1 MDLFV
6 SFEQGWVTPGLATLS
21 GLTGSQGTHYSLGY
35 SVGPFREGFTTNT
48 SKFIMKYTHNYYKKV
63 NIYYEIFKSYY
74 FVSRCA

>member
-21 GLTGSQGTHYSLGY
+21 GLTGGQGTHYSLGY

-48 SKFIMKYTHNYYKKV
+48 
-63 NIYYEIFKSYY
+63 
-74 FVSRCA
+74 